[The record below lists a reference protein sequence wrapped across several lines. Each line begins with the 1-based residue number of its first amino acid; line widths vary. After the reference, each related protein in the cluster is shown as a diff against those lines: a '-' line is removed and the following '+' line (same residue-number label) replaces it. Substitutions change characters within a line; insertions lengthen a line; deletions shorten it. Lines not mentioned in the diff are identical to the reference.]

1 MSKIFL
7 LAIDLISK
15 DVFTEKNLEVK
26 KSKILEIGEGSEISE
41 IFAEIIQ
48 LTKDGRIEIYAE
60 DTGITGNSGEEI
72 LSFVKTVEKEIGG
85 FISGSCFEVAKD
97 QPGSSERWVKS
108 EYSWEAEESS
118 DEGSWA
124 EDTYWEDDWNEWNEE
139 WN

>member
-15 DVFTEKNLEVK
+15 ETFTKEDLEKFRSNISKIKEENEVLEVF
-26 KSKILEIGEGSEISE
+26 SDIS
-41 IFAEIIQ
+41 Q

-60 DTGITGNSGEEI
+60 DTGITCSSGEEI
-72 LSFVKTVEKEIGG
+72 LSLVKKVEKEIGG

-97 QPGSSERWVKS
+97 HPGKSEKWIRS
-108 EYSWEAEESS
+108 EYSWDSEESE
-118 DEGSWA
+118 DEEPWDK
-124 EDTYWEDDWNEWNEE
+124 DTYWEDDWNEWNEE

>member
-15 DVFTEKNLEVK
+15 DIFTKEKMEGK
-26 KSKILEIGEGSEISE
+26 KSKILEIGEGSEISV
-41 IFAEIIQ
+41 IFSEIIQ
-48 LTKDGRIEIYAE
+48 LTKDRRIEIYAE
-60 DTGITGNSGEEI
+60 DTGITSNSGEEI
-72 LSFVKTVEKEIGG
+72 LSFVKKIEKEIGG

-97 QPGSSERWVKS
+97 QPGSSEKWIKT
-108 EYSWEAEESS
+108 EYSWETEESN
-118 DEGSWA
+118 DEGSWE